1 MNIHQRSSLDE
12 LHLTGVPVSL
22 STRDGRDAVWLVA
35 FGVDISVGDDD
46 KRALVQVLSSAVGDV
61 ANSLCLVSSLFTA
74 DKICFK
80 IIIFSNII
88 KINSRSNAL

>member
-1 MNIHQRSSLDE
+1 M
-12 LHLTGVPVSL
+12 
-22 STRDGRDAVWLVA
+22 
-35 FGVDISVGDDD
+35 
-46 KRALVQVLSSAVGDV
+46 QVLSSAVGDV
-61 ANSLCLVSSLFTA
+61 ANSLCLVSSLFIA